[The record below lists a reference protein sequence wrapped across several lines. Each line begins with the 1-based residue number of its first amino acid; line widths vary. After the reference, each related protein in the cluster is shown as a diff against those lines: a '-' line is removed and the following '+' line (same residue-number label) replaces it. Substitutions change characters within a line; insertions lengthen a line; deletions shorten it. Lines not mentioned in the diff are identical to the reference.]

1 MILTSFVYGSYK
13 VILHKIFLV
22 CGLFFILPSMLY
34 AQNGKPVPY
43 MPDQWGS
50 NQTCRDSVNK
60 NIRLTGVSFVA
71 GPHTDR
77 FFTLQPKYSPMLSA
91 SQREEKRK
99 TAPLSEYGTFGAVFS
114 YNGATVNSSN
124 TNSSESF
131 MFNKD
136 YVVPFIVYGGRVYR
150 AKKILNS
157 DGESVRDNVLKVK
170 NGPIPGYPRYYD
182 RLLYAYGL
190 AHNHVIGHR
199 VQLPYNPYNR
209 NHIRFFNYW
218 NGPLNFNDPFDI
230 DSAFLLNK
238 GACLVQYYLADPSQI
253 HGYDPAV
260 KSPIAGESRKIKV
273 DRTWIKGYED
283 SDYRVRFIFL
293 VVNKVDR

>member
-1 MILTSFVYGSYK
+1 
-13 VILHKIFLV
+13 
-22 CGLFFILPSMLY
+22 MLY

-60 NIRLTGVSFVA
+60 HIRLTGVSFVA

-77 FFTLQPKYSPMLSA
+77 FFTLQPQYSKLSA
-91 SQREEKRK
+91 SQREAKRK
-99 TAPLSEYGTFGAVFS
+99 TAPLSEYGIFSAVFS
-114 YNGATVNSSN
+114 YNGATVSSSN

-131 MFNKD
+131 AFSESD
-136 YVVPFIVYGGRVYR
+136 IAPFIVYGGKVYR
-150 AKKILNS
+150 AKKVLNS
-157 DGESVRDNVLKVK
+157 DGESVRDRVLKVK
-170 NGPIPGYPRYYD
+170 NGPIPGYPQYYD

-199 VQLPYNPYNR
+199 VQLPYNPHNDSYVR
-209 NHIRFFNYW
+209 YFDYW
-218 NGPLNFNDPFDI
+218 HRDKRYFDPYSI
-230 DSAFLLNK
+230 DSAFLLHK

-253 HGYDPAV
+253 HDYNPARV
-260 KSPIAGESRKIKV
+260 KGTEKGKFRKIKV
-273 DRTWIKGYED
+273 DRTWITGYED
-283 SDYRVRFIFL
+283 ADYRARFIFL